1 MENTNQIRY
10 EEKFFFRTRVH
21 TITSSGIKTQQR
33 SFFNSSEIT
42 TRFEELGSLLQYKSD
57 LRLQDITISTVL
69 LIIGIKGLT
78 KGFNDDVVF
87 AISTIL
93 IFSSIY
99 WIVSVLFA
107 LKHIGSFYFSNS
119 TEKTPNSFEI
129 KSRYPPDQ
137 RLELFLSQI
146 RARQKEM
153 AIENLL
159 RSITV
164 DLSFEDFKSEAT
176 FIKNTFSMEENEFA
190 SLLVKMKEKY
200 PS

>member
-1 MENTNQIRY
+1 M
-10 EEKFFFRTRVH
+10 
-21 TITSSGIKTQQR
+21 
-33 SFFNSSEIT
+33 
-42 TRFEELGSLLQYKSD
+42 
-57 LRLQDITISTVL
+57 